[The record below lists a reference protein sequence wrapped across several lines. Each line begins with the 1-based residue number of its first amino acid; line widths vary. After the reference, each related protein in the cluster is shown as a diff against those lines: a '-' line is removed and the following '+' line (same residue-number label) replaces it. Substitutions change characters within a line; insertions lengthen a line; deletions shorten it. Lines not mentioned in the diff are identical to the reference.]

1 MRMPSPAALG
11 PRETQTVV
19 LRPRSSV
26 RALAGPC
33 SSRASVADPPR
44 RLRHP
49 PPRSPVVQ
57 PAPSVR
63 LNSRV
68 HAPDVSPQGEGRVVS
83 AYGSLS
89 CAVARV
95 LVFLLCVQPVSF
107 AFAADVDEHGGE
119 EVEAMQ
125 STDESFGE
133 GMEFVDEVSEVDPAS
148 PAQNPD
154 VDEVS
159 VEAESVSEESSVSAD
174 DPEVETVADGETTVE
189 AAEGVGETEKANG
202 EEGVETEVADDA
214 TSDDVDDG
222 EVEGSSEDKVSTDVN
237 EDDDTTGTTSVATT
251 TEEVASTS
259 STSTIVSDVSDD
271 EEEGTVIMPI
281 ANDRGNKYTFGEGDC
296 TLVADGEFYCVEPTA
311 ARHADADPRVY
322 AEKDRE
328 GDREIFYF
336 DGAEV
341 TRITNNAYD
350 DFAPVFDNDSRRIVW
365 QATIFDRTQ
374 IMVHDLTEKTTRQIT
389 TGKQNSS
396 NPDIRGNTV
405 VWQEWVDTNWE
416 VMMTD
421 VDTEGEY
428 VAERLTDNAVHDMF
442 PQLFDDM
449 VTWQHEQGNS
459 WEVVV
464 HDLKTGK
471 EHALQ
476 KDEDTKYENPR
487 FVLLFDSTHE
497 NGDVETIGYDLDSGE
512 MMELGTRANPEPV
525 APVSPKEEIP
535 DVPLS
540 TSSSTMLKIGKEEGG
555 DDEGGI

>member
-1 MRMPSPAALG
+1 MA
-11 PRETQTVV
+11 
-19 LRPRSSV
+19 
-26 RALAGPC
+26 
-33 SSRASVADPPR
+33 
-44 RLRHP
+44 RL
-49 PPRSPVVQ
+49 
-57 PAPSVR
+57 
-63 LNSRV
+63 
-68 HAPDVSPQGEGRVVS
+68 
-83 AYGSLS
+83 
-89 CAVARV
+89 

-107 AFAADVDEHGGE
+107 AFAADLGETGGE
-119 EVEAMQ
+119 VEVVQA
-125 STDESFGE
+125 TDESIGT
-133 GMEFVDEVSEVDPAS
+133 GAEFADEISEVDPAS
-148 PAQNPD
+148 PALSPD
-154 VDEVS
+154 ADEVS
-159 VEAESVSEESSVSAD
+159 VEAESVSEEPSVPAD
-174 DPEVETVADGETTVE
+174 DPELETDAYSETTMEV
-189 AAEGVGETEKANG
+189 AEGVDETEKGNG
-202 EEGVETEVADDA
+202 EKVVETEVADDA
-214 TSDDVDDG
+214 TSDEVKQVDEEGDVEE
-222 EVEGSSEDKVSTDVN
+222 EVGTGAS
-237 EDDDTTGTTSVATT
+237 EDDDLAESSPVATT
-251 TEEVASTS
+251 TNAAASS
-259 STSTIVSDVSDD
+259 STETIDSDTPD
-271 EEEGTVIMPI
+271 EEEGETVVVPI
-281 ANDRGNKYTFGEGDC
+281 VNDLGNKYTFGEGDC

-396 NPDIRGNTV
+396 NPNIRGNTV

-416 VMMTD
+416 IMMTD

-428 VAERLTDNAVHDMF
+428 VTERLTDNAVHDMF

-459 WEVVV
+459 WEVIV

-525 APVSPKEEIP
+525 VPVSPKEEIP

-540 TSSSTMLKIGKEEGG
+540 TASSTMLKIGKEEGG
-555 DDEGGI
+555 DGEGGI